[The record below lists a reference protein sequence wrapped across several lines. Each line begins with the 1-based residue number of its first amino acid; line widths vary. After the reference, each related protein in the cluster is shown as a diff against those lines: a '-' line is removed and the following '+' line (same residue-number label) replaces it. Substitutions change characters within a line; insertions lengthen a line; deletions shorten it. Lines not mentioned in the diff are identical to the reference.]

1 MDYAHN
7 IIINTHFAIRKPLA
21 GIVGGMKRLL
31 AWLVLAG
38 ALALAQAAPVL
49 DYDPRV
55 LLPSGVE
62 QLSLDD
68 CPVPKGFWEPLEEKG
83 WVSVCYL
90 AKGDTA
96 VLKAAL
102 ELALQKAGYERTVQE
117 EQPLGEGD
125 RFVLEQWRAGERQL
139 FIQFFLFP
147 ARSAAVYLISH
158 PPH

>member
-1 MDYAHN
+1 M
-7 IIINTHFAIRKPLA
+7 INMYFATRKPLA
-21 GIVGGMKRLL
+21 GIVGGMKRFLALL
-31 AWLVLAG
+31 ALAG
-38 ALALAQAAPVL
+38 ALALAQTAPAF

-90 AKGDTA
+90 AKGDVA

-102 ELALQKAGYERTVQE
+102 ELSLQKAGYERTVQE

-125 RFVLEQWRAGERQL
+125 RFVLEQWQAGERQL